1 MISPGFPLCVQ
12 RRTTQRKR
20 DQAGGSCNLCSFD
33 HQKHVKYATLKPTWR
48 RMLKVATSIYTHST
62 CRNHTLLAFNLLT
75 IPFALPMP
83 LFCAADHRA
92 DRQTPYLCW
101 RSACPYGCESLITS
115 DPAANLFARFFAHGH
130 CRLTVQIGTER
141 AHTSYP
147 NDPTCASWPAL
158 EVRKVAPRI
167 SAD

>member
-48 RMLKVATSIYTHST
+48 RMLKVATSINTHST